1 MAQKDVQ
8 LSIHAEMKKDRHCE
22 NSILKVERKVD
33 QVDER
38 MQFRKKRKE

>member
-8 LSIHAEMKKDRHCE
+8 SSIHAKMKKDRHCE

-33 QVDER
+33 QVDEK
-38 MQFRKKRKE
+38 MQFGNKRKE